1 MSAKKIRAGTSEPLE
16 CPECGAMALRR
27 AVGRC
32 RLRDGT
38 VVSKLKRFRCTKCGA
53 NLFDDDAMAQIESI
67 REATAH
73 KT

>member
-1 MSAKKIRAGTSEPLE
+1 MSGKKIRAKTSEPLE

-27 AVGRC
+27 AVGDC

-38 VVSKLKRFRCTKCGA
+38 IVPKLKRLRCKKCGA
-53 NLFDDDAMAQIESI
+53 NLFDDEAMAQIESV
-67 REATAH
+67 RQAAAH